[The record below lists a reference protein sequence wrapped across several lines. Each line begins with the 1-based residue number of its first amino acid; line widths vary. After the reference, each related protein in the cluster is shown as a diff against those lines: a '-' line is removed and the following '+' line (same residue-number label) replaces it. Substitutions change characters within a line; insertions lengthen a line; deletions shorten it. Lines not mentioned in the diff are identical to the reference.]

1 MHPRRLFCRCFWE
14 IREDAGR
21 GFKKSSV
28 CGEQGINTT
37 MSRLVQQ
44 LLQTGKVSKLIVAP
58 ALVLLLAVLVG
69 CGTSA
74 GGQGAQSQAASTPT
88 PSVSYQAQNCG
99 KVETTLSGKPTD
111 TSKAKLSENCF
122 WMAFQRCQP
131 ATLNFVA
138 HSLDTAADHT
148 FTIKSSNGKCSI
160 SVTVKNYIVPNHL
173 TATHTYTCGNLQ
185 MRADGLHFIACGSI
199 GNILIPA

>member
-1 MHPRRLFCRCFWE
+1 
-14 IREDAGR
+14 
-21 GFKKSSV
+21 
-28 CGEQGINTT
+28 

-44 LLQTGKVSKLIVAP
+44 LLQTSKISKLIVAS

-74 GGQGAQSQAASTPT
+74 SGQGAQSQAASTPTPT

-99 KVETTLSGKPTD
+99 KVETTLSGKPSD
-111 TSKAKLSENCF
+111 TRKAKLSENCF
-122 WMAFQRCQP
+122 WLAFQRCQP

-148 FTIKSSNGKCSI
+148 FTIKSNNGKCSI
-160 SVTVKNYIVPNHL
+160 SDTVKNYIVPNHL
-173 TATHTYTCGNLQ
+173 TATHTYACGSVQ
-185 MRADGLHFIACGSI
+185 MQADGLRFMACGSL
-199 GNILIPA
+199 GSILIPA